1 MMFGYAGAVFLGPQ
15 AQQGHPTKHPPQ
27 TPNVLQPYRVS
38 LQRPFFAM
46 PKRKGAKKLG
56 WLFWSE
62 APAVVLGPL
71 LHLQINMINTV
82 RGEVC
87 QVGHEQE
94 LYLTF
99 ADWFILS
106 ALGYTQVDPGWT
118 KEWHKL
124 LVWWSLMAWHV
135 IHHMAVCQNLVPLV
149 NIKIAGKWMF
159 IPLKMVLIGIDPYP
173 HSLYSFYFPKQCG
186 HTEGVYHS

>member
-1 MMFGYAGAVFLGPQ
+1 MLGPCFLADRHSKATPQ
-15 AQQGHPTKHPPQ
+15 NIHRRHQRSPTLQGFVATA
-27 TPNVLQPYRVS
+27 VLRH
-38 LQRPFFAM
+38 AEA
-46 PKRKGAKKLG
+46 KG
-56 WLFWSE
+56 SQE
-62 APAVVLGPL
+62 AGMALLVRSPSCSTELLGPL

-118 KEWHKL
+118 KE
-124 LVWWSLMAWHV
+124 
-135 IHHMAVCQNLVPLV
+135 
-149 NIKIAGKWMF
+149 
-159 IPLKMVLIGIDPYP
+159 
-173 HSLYSFYFPKQCG
+173 
-186 HTEGVYHS
+186 

>member
-1 MMFGYAGAVFLGPQ
+1 
-15 AQQGHPTKHPPQ
+15 
-27 TPNVLQPYRVS
+27 
-38 LQRPFFAM
+38 M

-71 LHLQINMINTV
+71 LHLQINTV

-106 ALGYTQVDPGWT
+106 ALGYTQVDPGSWT
-118 KEWHKL
+118 KE
-124 LVWWSLMAWHV
+124 
-135 IHHMAVCQNLVPLV
+135 
-149 NIKIAGKWMF
+149 
-159 IPLKMVLIGIDPYP
+159 
-173 HSLYSFYFPKQCG
+173 
-186 HTEGVYHS
+186 